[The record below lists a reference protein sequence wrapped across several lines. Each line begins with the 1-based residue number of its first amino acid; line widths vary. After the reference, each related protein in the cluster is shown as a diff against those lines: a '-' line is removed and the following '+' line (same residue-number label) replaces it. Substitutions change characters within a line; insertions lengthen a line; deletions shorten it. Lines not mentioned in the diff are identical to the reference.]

1 MASAGTAPPSWRLP
15 VLALVGGLLVAL
27 SMPPWGWWPLTFVGV
42 AAFDLAVASEP
53 SRRRRALAGA
63 AFGAG
68 WMYVAIV
75 WMWFLTVPG
84 YLIAAAIYAGFHAVA
99 ALAAP
104 TGPWGTV
111 GRPAAHTIAEI
122 VRLVFPFGGV
132 PLATLGIA
140 QAAGPLLQ
148 VARVGG
154 VIGLTWLVFQ
164 VGSSIGAAIEARRS
178 RSDQSVHDQTRAG
191 AVGRGV
197 IALGGAVAATVLVMV
212 AALAPA
218 GHDTGTELTIAVV
231 QGGGEQ
237 GTRALDVP
245 SRIVTERHLEAT
257 ATIEPSPELDLVVWP
272 ENAINVDLQPFSES
286 DEFAAVA
293 AEARRLGVPLSV
305 GVTVDSEYSTHPVDD
320 SFVNAQVVVGPDGE
334 IVSSY
339 EKTHIVPFGEYVP
352 MRGLLEALG
361 APLDDVPSDATP
373 GQGPAII
380 TLPDGTPLGVMI
392 SWEVFFGENG
402 RAADDGVILLNPTNG
417 ASYTWTILQSQQ
429 VASSRLRASETGRW
443 VVQAAPTGFSAFV
456 SPGGDVIDRT
466 DVGEQTVITHAV
478 PERAGTTW
486 YSLLGDWPWRLLAI
500 AVLALSW
507 WRAGWGEWRVRRSPE
522 P

>member
-1 MASAGTAPPSWRLP
+1 
-15 VLALVGGLLVAL
+15 
-27 SMPPWGWWPLTFVGV
+27 
-42 AAFDLAVASEP
+42 
-53 SRRRRALAGA
+53 
-63 AFGAG
+63 
-68 WMYVAIV
+68 
-75 WMWFLTVPG
+75 
-84 YLIAAAIYAGFHAVA
+84 
-99 ALAAP
+99 
-104 TGPWGTV
+104 
-111 GRPAAHTIAEI
+111 
-122 VRLVFPFGGV
+122 
-132 PLATLGIA
+132 
-140 QAAGPLLQ
+140 
-148 VARVGG
+148 
-154 VIGLTWLVFQ
+154 
-164 VGSSIGAAIEARRS
+164 
-178 RSDQSVHDQTRAG
+178 
-191 AVGRGV
+191 
-197 IALGGAVAATVLVMV
+197 MV

-272 ENAINVDLQPFSES
+272 ENAINVDLQAFSES

-507 WRAGWGEWRVRRSPE
+507 WRAGWGEWGVRRSPE